1 LPAVSEVEE
10 LALNPEMEAADDW
23 LVLKEEVSKFQD
35 LETEGLTSALTAAT
49 ADSSLWN
56 FTKAKVFELPPGD
69 TVRDD
74 DKRQHGDQNILRTCS
89 RLTTSTDRISPYWL
103 NASTSCSWVTP
114 WGMFATQM
122 VPASKRRAGRG
133 EVSG

>member
-49 ADSSLWN
+49 ADSSL
-56 FTKAKVFELPPGD
+56 
-69 TVRDD
+69 
-74 DKRQHGDQNILRTCS
+74 
-89 RLTTSTDRISPYWL
+89 
-103 NASTSCSWVTP
+103 
-114 WGMFATQM
+114 
-122 VPASKRRAGRG
+122 
-133 EVSG
+133 